1 MFTGI
6 VEERGEVVAVDK
18 HAGAATVTVRGPRV
32 TADAALG
39 DSIAVNGVC
48 LTVTA
53 ISGSAFTAD
62 VMAETLCRTALGALA
77 PGSPVNLERP
87 LRLGGRLGGHLV
99 QGHVDGV
106 AAIVSR
112 SPAEHWDVVRIAIP
126 PGLARYIVE
135 KGSVAV
141 DGVSLTLVDVL
152 ADQFSVMLIPHTRSV
167 TTLGLKPPG
176 AAVNLEFDLL
186 AKHLRKLVRGREE
199 ELTTESQRAQRENQH
214 REEDRV

>member
-6 VEERGEVVAVDK
+6 VEERGEVVAVDR
-18 HAGAATVTVRGPRV
+18 HAGAATIKVRGARV
-32 TADAALG
+32 TADASPG

-53 ISGSAFTAD
+53 TSGSTFIAD
-62 VMAETLCRTALGALA
+62 VMAETLRRSALGALA

-87 LRLGGRLGGHLV
+87 LRVGGRLGGHLV

-106 AAIVSR
+106 GAVVSR

-135 KGSVAV
+135 KGSVSV
-141 DGVSLTLVDVL
+141 DGVSLTVSAVGDGGEGAPPWFEV
-152 ADQFSVMLIPHTRSV
+152 SLIPATLSG
-167 TTLGLKPPG
+167 TTLGGAQPG
-176 AAVNLEFDLL
+176 SDVNLEVDVIGKYVERLL
-186 AKHLRKLVRGREE
+186 GGHEAAVRP
-199 ELTTESQRAQRENQH
+199 
-214 REEDRV
+214 